1 MICWVFLG
9 YACCW
14 YGEDFQELLIVGLPS
29 YWVPERVTCGYF
41 GPVFAGSSDMQVT
54 NTSSA
59 SDSVDPH
66 QLNNPQEYVDIGLFS
81 WCKCFLLVFLVVG
94 RIVVSSSYSPTK
106 PPPIL
111 CSLLL
116 CFGKSF

>member
-1 MICWVFLG
+1 MICWVFFG

-14 YGEDFQELLIVGLPS
+14 YGEDFQELLIVGLTS
-29 YWVPERVTCGYF
+29 YSVPERETCGYF
-41 GPVFAGSSDMQVT
+41 VPVFAGSSDMQVT

-81 WCKCFLLVFLVVG
+81 WCKFFFAC
-94 RIVVSSSYSPTK
+94 VS
-106 PPPIL
+106 
-111 CSLLL
+111 C
-116 CFGKSF
+116 CQ